1 MEIASI
7 RYKALRKFAETGNA
21 KGVIEPRRVRDMLTF
36 IEMAGHFEA
45 LERPPNY
52 GFHALTGD
60 RKGAFAMTI
69 TRNWR
74 LTFTKVDDQTIA
86 DLDIEDYH

>member
-1 MEIASI
+1 MEIESI
-7 RYKALRKFAETGNA
+7 RHKALRRFAETGNA

-36 IEMAGHFEA
+36 IEVAGHFES
-45 LERPPNY
+45 LGRPPNF
-52 GFHALTGD
+52 GFHPLTGD
-60 RKGAFAMTI
+60 RKGDFAMTI

-74 LTFTKVDDQTIA
+74 LTFTRVDDQTVA

>member
-1 MEIASI
+1 MEIESVTH
-7 RYKALRKFAETGNA
+7 KALRRFFEAGNA
-21 KGVIEPRRVRDMLTF
+21 KGVIEPRRVRNMLQF
-36 IEMAGHFEA
+36 IVDANEFDE
-45 LERPPNY
+45 LSTLPNF

-60 RKGAFAMTI
+60 RAGTYAMTI

-74 LTFTKVDDQTIA
+74 LTFTKVDDRTVG